1 NQRLTSI
8 WALGTAFVAAFVIA
22 AGPFQQTD
30 LLLAMRWLRRI
41 EPALVWFAQNV
52 LDRIAGQMICL
63 RVLAAVALVV
73 GPSPGSSQR
82 AARWLTAA
90 VALLGPDPCSWT
102 R

>member
-1 NQRLTSI
+1 M
-8 WALGTAFVAAFVIA
+8 AAFVIA

-41 EPALVWFAQNV
+41 EPDLVWFAQNV

-63 RVLAAVALVV
+63 RILAAVALVIARYT
-73 GPSPGSSQR
+73 GASQR
-82 AARWLTAA
+82 AVRWLTAA
-90 VALLGPDPCSWT
+90 VALMGPDPCSWT